1 MGERSLAAPGQGD
14 PHYIALA
21 VETSRRGGLF
31 ARRADA
37 KQEAVGTA
45 PLRFGRHLPRPGSTE
60 E

>member
-1 MGERSLAAPGQGD
+1 MGRRQLAALGLHTAPSM
-14 PHYIALA
+14 ALA